1 MLHVFFIL
9 ILSKLATEIPVDVLR
24 DVKAALQGTLQSMHI
39 SNVCDVRDVCIC
51 SW

>member
-1 MLHVFFIL
+1 M
-9 ILSKLATEIPVDVLR
+9 VDPPAGFDYVSEAMNVLR
-24 DVKAALQGTLQSMHI
+24 NVEATLQGTLQGMHI